1 MRFIGFGKIH
11 LSTFYPIFATISC
24 ITREYSLVMLTDN
37 TDNYPVLFLE
47 FLIFPSE
54 MLSGFLYLL
63 SKKSLS
69 PEEKK
74 VSSHTRPII
83 HSYKQL
89 TFITTKKQN
98 PIKIYL
104 VLLGITTFD
113 IVAYFL
119 ITYFNKIN
127 QDSSNFFD
135 SEMRVTE
142 FLFVIILGYFF
153 LNFKLHRHHYLSLIL
168 IFIGLVLISIHYI
181 KDSFHLSILL
191 LILSNL
197 LYSLME
203 IIEKWLMDIQYVS
216 VYKLIFVEGLC
227 GTIIMMIILFISIWV
242 PCSEWMN
249 NAKICNANEKIITL
263 SSIGKLFS
271 SGYIYYIQMLIFIVS
286 TLGYNVFLDL
296 INKTNGPTHRVV
308 SDTLTSIIGFIIS
321 VILKNKNTYNL
332 YYTVIGD
339 ILIICGSLVFN
350 EIIIIYVFKL
360 GESTRQEIIR
370 RERGEIKN
378 TEDNLDM
385 GIMEDNIIQ
394 KEESEEY

>member
-1 MRFIGFGKIH
+1 
-11 LSTFYPIFATISC
+11 
-24 ITREYSLVMLTDN
+24 
-37 TDNYPVLFLE
+37 
-47 FLIFPSE
+47 
-54 MLSGFLYLL
+54 
-63 SKKSLS
+63 
-69 PEEKK
+69 
-74 VSSHTRPII
+74 
-83 HSYKQL
+83 
-89 TFITTKKQN
+89 
-98 PIKIYL
+98 
-104 VLLGITTFD
+104 
-113 IVAYFL
+113 
-119 ITYFNKIN
+119 
-127 QDSSNFFD
+127 
-135 SEMRVTE
+135 MRVTE

-227 GTIIMMIILFISIWV
+227 GTIIMMIVLFISIWV

-378 TEDNLDM
+378 TEDGLDM

>member
-24 ITREYSLVMLTDN
+24 IIREYSIVMITDN
-37 TDNYPVLFLE
+37 TEYYPLLFLE

-63 SKKSLS
+63 SKQSS
-69 PEEKK
+69 HEEKK
-74 VSSHTRPII
+74 EFSNPRPSIQ
-83 HSYKQL
+83 SYRQL
-89 TFITTKKQN
+89 TFVNTKKQN
-98 PIKIYL
+98 PIRINF
-104 VLLGITTFD
+104 VLLGITLLD
-113 IVAYFL
+113 IIAYFL
-119 ITYFNKIN
+119 MVYFNKTNIN
-127 QDSSNFFD
+127 SGNFD

-153 LNFKLHRHHYLSLIL
+153 LNFKLHRHHYMSLIL
-168 IFIGLVLISIHYI
+168 IFIGLFLISINYI
-181 KDSFHLSILL
+181 IDSFHLSILL

-203 IIEKWLMDIQYVS
+203 ITEKWLMDIQYVS
-216 VYKLIFVEGLC
+216 VYKLIFVEGLF
-227 GTIIMMIILFISIWV
+227 GTIIMTIILLIGSLL

-249 NAKICNANEKIITL
+249 NAKICNAKETIITF

-271 SGYIYYIQMLIFIVS
+271 SGYIYYIQMLLYIMS

-308 SDTLTSIIGFIIS
+308 SDTLTSIIGTIIS
-321 VILKNKNTYNL
+321 VILNHKTTYNFYL
-332 YYTVIGD
+332 TVIGD
-339 ILIICGSLVFN
+339 ILIVCGSLVFN

-370 RERGEIKN
+370 RERGEIQN
-378 TEDNLDM
+378 TKDIIYM
-385 GIMEDNIIQ
+385 GIEENIIPS
-394 KEESEEY
+394 EESVEY